1 MVVTD
6 RGAKLDD
13 ALGAERH
20 DFVSGEAEDA
30 GEDFVGVAAE
40 CCAGMGDAA
49 ASAVSQEIVPAV
61 RRGARRLL
69 GLADRQVGDCIH
81 NPREVVLADQI
92 AIPP

>member
-49 ASAVSQEIVPAV
+49 GSQRELGYDAGLRPIGSALP
-61 RRGARRLL
+61 G
-69 GLADRQVGDCIH
+69 
-81 NPREVVLADQI
+81 
-92 AIPP
+92 